1 MVVPLK
7 EKMIDYKRFGTTL
20 LMFAVFLFLGSILP
34 KEGMS
39 EVVKEYL
46 TFATVGVL
54 ALSTL
59 FFALSRKYGKLIQD
73 EE

>member
-34 KEGMS
+34 KEDMS
-39 EVVKEYL
+39 QVVKEYL
-46 TFATVGVL
+46 TYATVGML

-59 FFALSRKYGKLIQD
+59 FFMLSSKYRKLV
-73 EE
+73 EEE

>member
-1 MVVPLK
+1 MK

-34 KEGMS
+34 KEDMS

-46 TFATVGVL
+46 TYATVGLL

-59 FFALSRKYGKLIQD
+59 FFVLSMKYSKLI
-73 EE
+73 EEE